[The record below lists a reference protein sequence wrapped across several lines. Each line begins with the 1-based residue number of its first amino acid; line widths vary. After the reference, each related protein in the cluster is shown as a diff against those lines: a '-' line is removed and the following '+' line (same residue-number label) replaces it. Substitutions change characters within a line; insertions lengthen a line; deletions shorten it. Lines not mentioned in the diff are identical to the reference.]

1 MRVCLS
7 LLVRAS
13 LLWSRD
19 GLVVLG
25 TRGPHSYTQTHTHT
39 MLIDCAGGSPFG
51 MSTTTTTEQLYTAHA
66 GECRDIVFILPRVPL
81 RFSSSSSS
89 SYACVPRGS
98 FLLLL
103 DFPPSPLRRRRRRSG
118 SVSQSSSTDLFLV
131 VVVYA
136 THTNTAEPLLK
147 AFDDGS
153 VAWTAKSARCPSP
166 LLFLLLLLLLLLS
179 SATRR

>member
-39 MLIDCAGGSPFG
+39 MLIDCAGGRGFG

-81 RFSSSSSS
+81 RFYSSSS

-103 DFPPSPLRRRRRRSG
+103 DFPPSPLRRRRRSG